1 MISGDSPPI
10 KKRKVNDDRATPSGA
25 YEVNTND
32 GGGFLSSW
40 ISYFSG
46 RRRGA
51 SSVPHD
57 GEHLSQMDRMEK
69 IMLRMEEKCSML
81 EDKCSSLEKLLVK
94 VETKFEYHEMLI
106 KNQSWKY
113 SAPVHSLDY
122 WLNNGYDEDEADY
135 LSDQSEQLKNATIS
149 MRRGEFPDKEAIA
162 LYFEDPIV
170 SEAVNN
176 ELFPHWEEF
185 AAALKQFT
193 PAFGVL
199 PDDCESEF
207 SLENV
212 QMNYDAML
220 LIKDALMNK
229 PFQALS
235 FIERSIGN
243 RGGMTADA
251 IMDVIDSNE
260 HLRRLHLVNYRIDV
274 GDIWRI
280 CAIVRNRSIV
290 HLNLHSC
297 FEIGLGDEM
306 MTSLLTVT
314 DLKLKTLNMS
324 NNGITSSAIKLLSD
338 FLASNPLLED
348 LDLSYNSLNDN
359 DAMLIANALR
369 SNTSLR
375 KIYLFDNIFT
385 EVGNKAFD
393 LVLNNDSSLN
403 SVAGSNH
410 SCCCNGI
417 RDFFWEISL
426 CNNNCE
432 DREMNRGHKI
442 YKLLSSRNNSVSNVE
457 HFDDIDVT
465 LLPQIVEAVQKYANM
480 SMDYVNDLSIVYEVM
495 RKWDKAFPLYK
506 LGGGNIE
513 RS

>member
-1 MISGDSPPI
+1 
-10 KKRKVNDDRATPSGA
+10 
-25 YEVNTND
+25 
-32 GGGFLSSW
+32 
-40 ISYFSG
+40 
-46 RRRGA
+46 
-51 SSVPHD
+51 
-57 GEHLSQMDRMEK
+57 
-69 IMLRMEEKCSML
+69 
-81 EDKCSSLEKLLVK
+81 
-94 VETKFEYHEMLI
+94 
-106 KNQSWKY
+106 
-113 SAPVHSLDY
+113 
-122 WLNNGYDEDEADY
+122 
-135 LSDQSEQLKNATIS
+135 
-149 MRRGEFPDKEAIA
+149 
-162 LYFEDPIV
+162 
-170 SEAVNN
+170 
-176 ELFPHWEEF
+176 
-185 AAALKQFT
+185 
-193 PAFGVL
+193 
-199 PDDCESEF
+199 
-207 SLENV
+207 
-212 QMNYDAML
+212 
-220 LIKDALMNK
+220 MNK
-229 PFQALS
+229 PFQTLR

-243 RGGMTADA
+243 CGGMTVDA

-260 HLRRLHLVNYRIDV
+260 YLRRLHLENYRIGR
-274 GDIWRI
+274 GDIGRI
-280 CAIVRNRSIV
+280 YAVVRNRSIV
-290 HLNLHSC
+290 HLNLQSC

-432 DREMNRGHKI
+432 DREMNRGRKI